1 MNSQIALK
9 LDFFNIWKCKEEA
22 FGSLQSRFC
31 CNKSR
36 KNFWFPRQSC
46 LFNRGCCKEMQTN
59 WLLTNTLFLNP
70 TGANIP
76 ILHRNK
82 ADGGTT
88 VPMKNWLSFS
98 NYNAWIGEKS
108 SFLAMCIFKLDFS
121 WIKNVHQFV
130 KANDILLCSYLFR

>member
-1 MNSQIALK
+1 LTSLISGNVRKKHLAASSPAFAATK
-9 LDFFNIWKCKEEA
+9 AEKA
-22 FGSLQSRFC
+22 FGFRGNRVYLTEAVA
-31 CNKSR
+31 R
-36 KNFWFPRQSC
+36 K
-46 LFNRGCCKEMQTN
+46 QTN
-59 WLLTNTLFLNP
+59 WLLTNPLFLNP

-108 SFLAMCIFKLDFS
+108 SLLAMCIFKLDFS

-130 KANDILLCSYLFR
+130 KAKDI

>member
-1 MNSQIALK
+1 M
-9 LDFFNIWKCKEEA
+9 DIWKCTHSS
-22 FGSLQSRFC
+22 FGSLSPAFC
-31 CNKSR
+31 YNKSR
-36 KNFWFPRQSC
+36 KKAFGFRV
-46 LFNRGCCKEMQTN
+46 NRVYLTEAFARKQTN
-59 WLLTNTLFLNP
+59 WLFTTRFFLNP
-70 TGANIP
+70 TGANIA

-108 SFLAMCIFKLDFS
+108 CIFKLDFS

>member
-1 MNSQIALK
+1 LTSWIFGNVRTVPLAASVPLFAATK
-9 LDFFNIWKCKEEA
+9 AEKA
-22 FGSLQSRFC
+22 FGFRVNRVYLTEVAA
-31 CNKSR
+31 R
-36 KNFWFPRQSC
+36 K
-46 LFNRGCCKEMQTN
+46 ETN
-59 WLLTNTLFLNP
+59 WLLTNPLFLNP

-108 SFLAMCIFKLDFS
+108 SFLAM
-121 WIKNVHQFV
+121 
-130 KANDILLCSYLFR
+130 